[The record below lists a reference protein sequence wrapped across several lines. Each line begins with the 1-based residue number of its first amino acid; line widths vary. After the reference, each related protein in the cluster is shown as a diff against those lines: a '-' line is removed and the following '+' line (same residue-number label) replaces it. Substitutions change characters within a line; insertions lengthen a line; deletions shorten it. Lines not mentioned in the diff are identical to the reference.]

1 MRLSKKKIVE
11 RHREQ
16 WNYHYQN
23 PEKRKRDWPRWDFN
37 EGKYPA
43 VLYDCFLC
51 EYSAQW
57 HGERCRK
64 CLLRWPTTNKA
75 HKDHFCEDSDD
86 GKTVGLFSR
95 WSAETDL
102 TKRKALAK
110 QIRDLPER

>member
-1 MRLSKKKIVE
+1 MRLSKKRAIE
-11 RHREQ
+11 LHRKL
-16 WNYHYQN
+16 WHYLFCYPQK
-23 PEKRKRDWPRWDFN
+23 EKEDWPHWARN
-37 EGKYPA
+37 GGEYPA
-43 VLYDCFLC
+43 VLHDCFLC

-75 HKDHFCEDSDD
+75 HKNHFCEDSDD

-110 QIRDLPER
+110 QIRDLPKR